1 MGTLQ
6 VCQAAPVP
14 WQTLNTPTLGG
25 FPAKEKGAARGAAS
39 SGTRG
44 TVFGDCKAQSRVPR
58 AEL

>member
-14 WQTLNTPTLGG
+14 WQTLNTPTLRG
-25 FPAKEKGAARGAAS
+25 FPAKEKGAAS

-44 TVFGDCKAQSRVPR
+44 TVSGDCKAQSRVPR